1 MPSYPR
7 QSTPLP
13 IPSTSTTAPPPFPW
27 MTTRSDR
34 VYPQNQFKANAADC
48 LHCLQMVP
56 EERLRGTAAFPNV
69 VEDSNAEDNIFQQYY
84 HWFINKGQD

>member
-27 MTTRSDR
+27 MTTRSDK
-34 VYPQNQFKANAADC
+34 VYPRNQFEANAADC
-48 LHCLQMVP
+48 LHCLQTVP
-56 EERLRGTAAFPNV
+56 EERLQGTAAFPIV